1 MSSSWA
7 SRVKRD
13 DLLQIQVDGTKGSAV
28 CGLHRCFIQ
37 PLAATPRPLFDPERP
52 QAAVFDD
59 EWQEMP
65 TLDPFKNS
73 YREGWELFLR
83 HVAEDGPFPS
93 PLLEGAK
100 GVQLAEAC
108 HQSHRERR
116 WVDLEKLTV

>member
-1 MSSSWA
+1 
-7 SRVKRD
+7 
-13 DLLQIQVDGTKGSAV
+13 V

-37 PLAATPRPLFDPERP
+37 PLTATPRPFMDAERA
-52 QAAVFDD
+52 QTEIFGD

-65 TLDPFKNS
+65 TLLPFINP

-83 HVAEDGPFPS
+83 HVAEDGAFPS
-93 PLLEGAK
+93 PLIEGAK

-116 WVDLEKLTV
+116 WITLDKLNL